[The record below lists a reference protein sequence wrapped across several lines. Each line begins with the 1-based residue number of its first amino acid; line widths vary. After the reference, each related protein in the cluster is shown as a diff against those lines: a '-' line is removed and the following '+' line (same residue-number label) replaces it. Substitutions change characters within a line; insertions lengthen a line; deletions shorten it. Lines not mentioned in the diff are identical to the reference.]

1 MSPVSLQELRE
12 TITAQEAARRG
23 SATLGLAPF
32 LDSNRY
38 VPIPVIDFYER
49 LYVVN
54 TFSSNLSPEKDTRAI
69 FKASMELQKA
79 GSEMLKN
86 PLEYSDISCMLALSL
101 VREAKRDVAAV
112 KMTIASERGLEYAI
126 GKNDLS
132 STGKNAHLKDQFAF
146 ARSAK
151 SVSCPER
158 LQGLLGVLGSIRRR
172 SYQPLPRKT

>member
-12 TITAQEAARRG
+12 TITAQEAACRG

-38 VPIPVIDFYER
+38 VPIPVIDFYGR

-69 FKASMELQKA
+69 LKASMELQKA

-86 PLEYSDISCMLALSL
+86 PLEDSDISRMPALSL

-112 KMTIASERGLEYAI
+112 KMTITSERGLEFAI
-126 GKNDLS
+126 RKNDLS

-146 ARSAK
+146 ARPAK

-158 LQGLLGVLGSIRRR
+158 LQGSLGVLGSIWRR